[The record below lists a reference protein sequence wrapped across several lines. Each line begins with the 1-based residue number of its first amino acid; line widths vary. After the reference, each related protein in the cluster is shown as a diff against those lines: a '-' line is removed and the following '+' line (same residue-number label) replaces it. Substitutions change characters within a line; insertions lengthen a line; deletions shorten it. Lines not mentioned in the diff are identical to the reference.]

1 MMFASDNWAG
11 ACPQVQRALAD
22 LGPDV
27 APAYGGDALSAAV
40 NARLSEIFETPVESL
55 MMATGSAANALALA
69 HFAKPGGITIAHKSA
84 HVMVDEYNGPERVSP
99 GLKILGLSG
108 HAGKL
113 TTDGLGHV
121 LQQFPDGVSR
131 QGRLTCLS
139 LTQATEL
146 GQSYTPAEISALAKL
161 AKQIGLGVHMD
172 GARLANAIT
181 HLNCTPAD
189 VTWRAG
195 VDCLSL
201 GFTKNGAWAADLLI
215 FFEGQ
220 SSVEAGY
227 IRKQMGQ
234 NFSKPRFMAA
244 QILAMLEDET
254 WLKNAGH
261 ANQQAADLANGL
273 AACDKCSVPLMPQSN
288 EVFAYFEANDIERL
302 QKAGASFYPW
312 PDEDIPDDLKQ
323 ADKTL
328 MRLVCSFAT
337 CSKDVEVFL
346 TQLGQSPHIKG

>member
-11 ACPQVQRALAD
+11 ACPQVQQALAD
-22 LGPDV
+22 LGPEI

-40 NARLSEIFETPVESL
+40 DAKLSDIFEAPVESL
-55 MMATGSAANALALA
+55 MVATGSAANALALA
-69 HFAKPGGITIAHKSA
+69 HFAKPGGLTLAHTSA

-99 GLKILGLSG
+99 GLKILGLAG
-108 HAGKL
+108 PGGKL
-113 TTDGLGHV
+113 TADGLSNI
-121 LQQFPDGVSR
+121 LTRFPEGVSR

-139 LTQATEL
+139 LTQANEL
-146 GQSYTPAEISALAKL
+146 GQIYTQQEVAQLSSL

-172 GARLANAIT
+172 GARFANAIA
-181 HLNCTPAD
+181 HLACSPAD
-189 VTWRAG
+189 MTWRAG

-215 FFEGQ
+215 FFNGQ

-244 QILAMLEDET
+244 QILAMLENDI
-254 WLKNAGH
+254 WLNNATH
-261 ANQQAADLANGL
+261 ANQKATNLAIGL
-273 AACDKCSVPLMPQSN
+273 AASGKSSVPLMPQAN
-288 EVFAYFEANDIERL
+288 EVFAYFDAADIERL

-312 PDEDIPDDLKQ
+312 PDDDIPDDLRED
-323 ADKTL
+323 DKTL

-337 CSKDVEVFL
+337 SSQEVENL
-346 TQLGQSPHIKG
+346 LNELD

>member
-22 LGPDV
+22 LGPEI
-27 APAYGGDALSAAV
+27 APAYGGDALCAAV
-40 NARLSEIFETPVESL
+40 DAKLSDIFEAPVESL
-55 MMATGSAANALALA
+55 MVATGSAANALALA
-69 HFAKPGGITIAHKSA
+69 HFAKPGGITLAHTNA

-99 GLKILGLSG
+99 GLKILGLEG
-108 HAGKL
+108 PGGKL
-113 TTDGLGHV
+113 TADGLSNV
-121 LQQFPDGVSR
+121 LSRFPEGVSR

-139 LTQATEL
+139 LTQAAEL
-146 GQSYTPAEISALAKL
+146 GQAYTQQEVSHLASL
-161 AKQIGLGVHMD
+161 AKQIGMGVHMD
-172 GARLANAIT
+172 GARFANAIA
-181 HLNCTPAD
+181 HLACSPAD
-189 VTWRAG
+189 MTWRAG

-215 FFEGQ
+215 FFNGQ

-244 QILAMLEDET
+244 QILAMLDDDI
-254 WLKNAGH
+254 WLNNARH
-261 ANQQAADLANGL
+261 ANRKAADLASGL
-273 AACDKCSVPLMPQSN
+273 AASGKTSVPFMPQAN
-288 EVFAYFEANDIERL
+288 EVFAYFDTADIERL

-312 PDEDIPDDLKQ
+312 PDEDIPDDLQ
-323 ADKTL
+323 DGDKTL

-337 CSKDVEVFL
+337 SSQEVERFL
-346 TQLGQSPHIKG
+346 NELD

>member
-1 MMFASDNWAG
+1 MLWLILGRMLPRPMAAMSKAPRSMPGF
-11 ACPQVQRALAD
+11 PKFLKRQLRAY
-22 LGPDV
+22 V
-27 APAYGGDALSAAV
+27 
-40 NARLSEIFETPVESL
+40 
-55 MMATGSAANALALA
+55 ATGSAANALALA
-69 HFAKPGGITIAHKSA
+69 HFAKPGGITLAHKNA

-113 TTDGLGHV
+113 TSDGLSNV
-121 LQQFPDGVSR
+121 LKQFPDGVSR

-146 GQSYTPAEISALAKL
+146 GQSYTPPEISDLTKL
-161 AKQIGLGVHMD
+161 AKQIGLGTHMD
-172 GARLANAIT
+172 GARFANAIA
-181 HLNCTPAD
+181 HLNCSPAD
-189 VTWRAG
+189 LTWRAG
-195 VDCLSL
+195 IDCLSL

-215 FFEGQ
+215 FFKGQ

-244 QILAMLEDET
+244 QILAMLESDT
-254 WLKNAGH
+254 WLKNADH
-261 ANQQAADLANGL
+261 ANQQATNLAGGI
-273 AACDKCSVPLMPQSN
+273 AACNKCSVPLMPQSN
-288 EVFAYFEANDIERL
+288 EVFAYFEAPDIERL
-302 QKAGASFYPW
+302 QSAGARFYPW
-312 PDEDIPDDLKQ
+312 PDEDIPDELKQ

-337 CSKDVEVFL
+337 NSKEVEAFL
-346 TQLGQSPHIKG
+346 TQLG

>member
-11 ACPQVQRALAD
+11 ACPQVQNALAD
-22 LGPDV
+22 LGADV
-27 APAYGGDALSAAV
+27 APAYGGDELSAAI
-40 NARLSEIFETPVESL
+40 NARLSEVFEAPVESL
-55 MMATGSAANALALA
+55 MVATGSAANALALA
-69 HFAKPGGITIAHKSA
+69 HFAKPGGITLAHKNA

-113 TTDGLGHV
+113 TTDGLSNV

-146 GQSYTPAEISALAKL
+146 GQSYTPSEISALTKL
-161 AKQIGLGVHMD
+161 AKHIGLGTHMD
-172 GARLANAIT
+172 GARFANAIA
-181 HLNCTPAD
+181 HLNCSPAD
-189 VTWRAG
+189 LSWRAG

-215 FFEGQ
+215 FFKGQ

-244 QILAMLEDET
+244 QILAMLQDDT

-261 ANQQAADLANGL
+261 ANQQATNLASGI
-273 AACDKCSVPLMPQSN
+273 AACNRCSVPLMPQSN
-288 EVFAYFEANDIERL
+288 EVFAYFEAHDIERL
-302 QKAGASFYPW
+302 QTAGASFYPW
-312 PDEDIPDDLKQ
+312 PDEDIPDELKQ
-323 ADKTL
+323 PDKTL

-337 CSKDVEVFL
+337 DSKEVETFL
-346 TQLGQSPHIKG
+346 SQLG

>member
-11 ACPQVQRALAD
+11 ACPQVQKALAD
-22 LGPDV
+22 LGPDI

-55 MMATGSAANALALA
+55 MVATGSAANALALA
-69 HFAKPGGITIAHKSA
+69 HFAKPGGIALAHKNA

-108 HAGKL
+108 HACKL
-113 TTDGLGHV
+113 TTDGLCDV
-121 LQQFPDGVSR
+121 LQQFPEGVSR

-146 GQSYTPAEISALAKL
+146 GQSYSPAEISALANL

-172 GARLANAIT
+172 GARFANAVA
-181 HLNCTPAD
+181 HLKCSPAD
-189 VTWRAG
+189 LTWRVG

-215 FFEGQ
+215 FFDGQ
-220 SSVEAGY
+220 SSIEAGY

-244 QILAMLEDET
+244 QILAMLENDT

-261 ANQQAADLANGL
+261 ANQHAANLASGL
-273 AACDKCSVPLMPQSN
+273 AASDKCSVPLMPQSN
-288 EVFAYFEANDIERL
+288 EVFAYFEAHDIERL
-302 QKAGASFYPW
+302 QKTGASFYPW
-312 PDEDIPDDLKQ
+312 PDEDIPDNLKQ

-328 MRLVCSFAT
+328 TRLVCSFAT
-337 CSKDVEVFL
+337 SSKDVEAFL
-346 TQLGQSPHIKG
+346 TQLG